1 MVKTLTV
8 KSHVKLKR
16 ANKYEN
22 MMMQIHISKTDLI
35 IIQELTHFL
44 WVSEI
49 SNTAN
54 DTVFSLVM

>member
-1 MVKTLTV
+1 
-8 KSHVKLKR
+8 
-16 ANKYEN
+16 
-22 MMMQIHISKTDLI
+22 MMQIHVSKAKLI
-35 IIQELTHFL
+35 IIQELTHFF